1 MNTPNNTEQSI
12 TGDQIM
18 AAFVNAIRYSDEVDA
33 RSNVDGSAR
42 SWARLDTFVDA
53 FGREAELLVPGLH
66 NQLMAYRRRVA
77 QGDNLLRTARQ
88 IAEGNSK

>member
-1 MNTPNNTEQSI
+1 MSTQNNKTQSI
-12 TGDQIM
+12 SGEQIM
-18 AAFVNAIRYSDEVDA
+18 AAFINATRYSDEVDA
-33 RSNVDGSAR
+33 RGNAEGSAR

-53 FGREAELLVPGLH
+53 LGREVELLAPGLH

-77 QGDNLLRTARQ
+77 QGENLLRTARE